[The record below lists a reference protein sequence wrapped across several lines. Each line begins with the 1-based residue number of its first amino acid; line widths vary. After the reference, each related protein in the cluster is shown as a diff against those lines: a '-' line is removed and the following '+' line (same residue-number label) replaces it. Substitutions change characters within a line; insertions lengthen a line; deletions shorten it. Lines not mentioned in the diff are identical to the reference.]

1 MHRGHG
7 ERDVCFVPLCA
18 VLTGRERREGE
29 RERDRRILQGRAAQ
43 GICILAAFAAISLF
57 AAGWLLLRQD
67 RTFSDS
73 ENRMLAQ
80 KPAPTLASLAD
91 GSFAEGLERWYADQF
106 PGRDLWIT
114 ADLTFQRA
122 LGVREMNGVYLGA
135 DGYLLEAPA
144 QEDAAQLGQTEA
156 AICAFAAQH
165 PDIRLTAAIV
175 PNAWGVLSEK
185 LPAGAPVEDQKALI
199 DAIDQAM
206 PDVRTAN
213 LTEALRSRR
222 SEPLYYRTDHHWT
235 SLAARYAFE
244 TLSAQLDLQPVRSY
258 TVYPVSDSFEGT
270 LAAKTGSHAAL
281 DTIEIYVPDTDV
293 QYAVTYADTQTT
305 ICSLYDRA
313 KLAEKNQYEVFFG
326 GNHARVDIQTTADT
340 GRTLL
345 LLKDSYANCFVQF
358 LTPYYDR
365 ILMIDPRYFYD
376 DLGALLR
383 RERVTDAL
391 ILYNYNTFVQD
402 HALSVVLQSAL
413 FDEGE

>member
-1 MHRGHG
+1 MDKHAKRSSLLHYPVLIVFTLFFVGLFALDMITPDRAYSEMENTTLSQRPALTQLSAKG
-7 ERDVCFVPLCA
+7 LNSYFTAYTKYVKDQVFGRD
-18 VLTGRERREGE
+18 
-29 RERDRRILQGRAAQ
+29 QW
-43 GICILAAFAAISLF
+43 ISLQSMVETTLLQKEQNGGILLGKEHMMF
-57 AAGWLLLRQD
+57 PRTFGLLSSEERTLPKNTSAVESLCQRYPGKVNVLLAPAASDIYPENVPANAPLLDENTYLDPLSAAVQAAG
-67 RTFSDS
+67 
-73 ENRMLAQ
+73 
-80 KPAPTLASLAD
+80 
-91 GSFAEGLERWYADQF
+91 
-106 PGRDLWIT
+106 GR
-114 ADLTFQRA
+114 F
-122 LGVREMNGVYLGA
+122 V
-135 DGYLLEAPA
+135 
-144 QEDAAQLGQTEA
+144 
-156 AICAFAAQH
+156 
-165 PDIRLTAAIV
+165 
-175 PNAWGVLSEK
+175 
-185 LPAGAPVEDQKALI
+185 
-199 DAIDQAM
+199 
-206 PDVRTAN
+206 DVRGT
-213 LTEALRSRR
+213 LTDHKGEY
-222 SEPLYYRTDHHWT
+222 LYYRTDHHWT

>member
-1 MHRGHG
+1 MLHSQ
-7 ERDVCFVPLCA
+7 EK
-18 VLTGRERREGE
+18 LTPEQKQMARR
-29 RERDRRILQGRAAQ
+29 RRILQGRAAQ

-91 GSFAEGLERWYADQF
+91 GSFAGGIERWYADQF

-235 SLAARYAFE
+235 SLGAYYAYCAWRGIEPNADEWTQEVLCDNFHGTTWNKVPLPSVPAEEITAWYKHANRHVAYNDGQYE
-244 TLSAQLDLQPVRSY
+244 TDSIYERQYLSGND
-258 TVYPVSDSFEGT
+258 
-270 LAAKTGSHAAL
+270 
-281 DTIEIYVPDTDV
+281 
-293 QYAVTYADTQTT
+293 QYAVFLNSNQAQTV
-305 ICSLYDRA
+305 ISGSGQSG
-313 KLAEKNQYEVFFG
+313 K
-326 GNHARVDIQTTADT
+326 
-340 GRTLL
+340 LL
-345 LLKDSYANCFVQF
+345 LIKDSYGNTFSQF
-358 LTPYYDR
+358 PVEDYAEVHVL
-365 ILMIDPRYFYD
+365 
-376 DLGALLR
+376 DLRFFKGNVVEYAK
-383 RERVTDAL
+383 ENSITDAL
-391 ILYNYNTFVQD
+391 VLYGTQNFVSD
-402 HALSVVLQSAL
+402 TALSAAVSAIK
-413 FDEGE
+413 G

>member
-1 MHRGHG
+1 MDKHAKRSSLLHYPVLIVFTLFFVGLFALDLITPDRAYSEMENTTLSQRPALTQLSAKG
-7 ERDVCFVPLCA
+7 LNSYFTAYTKYVKDQVFGRDQWISLQSMVETTL
-18 VLTGRERREGE
+18 LQKEQNGGILLGREHMMFPRTFGLLSSEE
-29 RERDRRILQGRAAQ
+29 RTLPKNTSAVESLCQRYPGKVNVLLAPAASDIYPENVPANAPLLDENTYLDQ
-43 GICILAAFAAISLF
+43 LSAAVQ
-57 AAGWLLLRQD
+57 AAG
-67 RTFSDS
+67 
-73 ENRMLAQ
+73 
-80 KPAPTLASLAD
+80 
-91 GSFAEGLERWYADQF
+91 
-106 PGRDLWIT
+106 GR
-114 ADLTFQRA
+114 F
-122 LGVREMNGVYLGA
+122 V
-135 DGYLLEAPA
+135 
-144 QEDAAQLGQTEA
+144 
-156 AICAFAAQH
+156 
-165 PDIRLTAAIV
+165 
-175 PNAWGVLSEK
+175 
-185 LPAGAPVEDQKALI
+185 
-199 DAIDQAM
+199 
-206 PDVRTAN
+206 DVRGT
-213 LTEALRSRR
+213 LTDHKGEY
-222 SEPLYYRTDHHWT
+222 LYYRTDHHWT

>member
-1 MHRGHG
+1 MPAMHNNSKPIKYRL
-7 ERDVCFVPLCA
+7 ETIDA
-18 VLTGRERREGE
+18 VRPARKNRLPNRQPYGS
-29 RERDRRILQGRAAQ
+29 AANT
-43 GICILAAFAAISLF
+43 AISLF

-365 ILMIDPRYFYD
+365 ILMIDPRYYYD
-376 DLGALLR
+376 DLGALMR
-383 RERVTDAL
+383 REAPTDVL
-391 ILYNYNTFVQD
+391 FLYNCNTFVQD
-402 HALSVVLQSAL
+402 HALAVVLQSAL
-413 FDEGE
+413 AEQGE

>member
-1 MHRGHG
+1 
-7 ERDVCFVPLCA
+7 
-18 VLTGRERREGE
+18 
-29 RERDRRILQGRAAQ
+29 
-43 GICILAAFAAISLF
+43 
-57 AAGWLLLRQD
+57 
-67 RTFSDS
+67 
-73 ENRMLAQ
+73 MLAQ

-175 PNAWGVLSEK
+175 PNAWGVLSGK

>member
-1 MHRGHG
+1 MLYSQ
-7 ERDVCFVPLCA
+7 EK
-18 VLTGRERREGE
+18 LTPEQKQMARR
-29 RERDRRILQGRAAQ
+29 RRILQGRAAQ

-106 PGRDLWIT
+106 PGRDLCIT
-114 ADLTFQRA
+114 ADLTFQRM

-213 LTEALRSRR
+213 LTEALRCAARSRSITAPTTTGRAWPPATPLRRFPRSWICSRCGAIRSIPSRIRSRGRWPQRPAATRR
-222 SEPLYYRTDHHWT
+222 SIPSRSTSRTRT
-235 SLAARYAFE
+235 
-244 TLSAQLDLQPVRSY
+244 
-258 TVYPVSDSFEGT
+258 
-270 LAAKTGSHAAL
+270 
-281 DTIEIYVPDTDV
+281 
-293 QYAVTYADTQTT
+293 
-305 ICSLYDRA
+305 CS
-313 KLAEKNQYEVFFG
+313 
-326 GNHARVDIQTTADT
+326 
-340 GRTLL
+340 
-345 LLKDSYANCFVQF
+345 
-358 LTPYYDR
+358 TP
-365 ILMIDPRYFYD
+365 
-376 DLGALLR
+376 
-383 RERVTDAL
+383 
-391 ILYNYNTFVQD
+391 
-402 HALSVVLQSAL
+402 
-413 FDEGE
+413 

>member
-1 MHRGHG
+1 MDKHAKRSSLLHYPVLIVFTLFFVGLFALDMITPDRAYSEMENTTLSQRPALTQLSAKG
-7 ERDVCFVPLCA
+7 LNSYFTAYTKYVKDQVFGRDQWISLQSMVETTL
-18 VLTGRERREGE
+18 LQKEQNGGILLGREHMMFPRTFGLLSSEE
-29 RERDRRILQGRAAQ
+29 RTLPKNTSAVESLCQRYPGKVNVLLAPAASD
-43 GICILAAFAAISLF
+43 IYPENVPANAPLLDENTYLDPLSAAVQ
-57 AAGWLLLRQD
+57 AAG
-67 RTFSDS
+67 
-73 ENRMLAQ
+73 
-80 KPAPTLASLAD
+80 
-91 GSFAEGLERWYADQF
+91 
-106 PGRDLWIT
+106 GR
-114 ADLTFQRA
+114 F
-122 LGVREMNGVYLGA
+122 V
-135 DGYLLEAPA
+135 
-144 QEDAAQLGQTEA
+144 
-156 AICAFAAQH
+156 
-165 PDIRLTAAIV
+165 
-175 PNAWGVLSEK
+175 
-185 LPAGAPVEDQKALI
+185 
-199 DAIDQAM
+199 
-206 PDVRTAN
+206 DVRGT
-213 LTEALRSRR
+213 LTDHKGEY
-222 SEPLYYRTDHHWT
+222 LYYRTDHHWT